1 MLLRRATPLV
11 LAVVAIACEPATPYN
26 PAANNPSLIDYAVFD
41 PAPDPFDNSPADIP
55 LPNDLALQPSAIA
68 TQPAAQAEV
77 LTSFAKQGGWP
88 ADQDL
93 PVTFDFVRMT
103 IDPATGASKRS
114 APAINLNS
122 INAGNLIILS
132 ISAGGVAVVPY
143 DKPTYATVGDHGVLT
158 INKKA
163 DAAGLR
169 HWAPSV
175 YVAAIKGGP
184 SGILTTDGQEVH
196 QRPAMYLITQ
206 G

>member
-1 MLLRRATPLV
+1 MLRSRFPTPPGLTS
-11 LAVVAIACEPATPYN
+11 LFAIACEPSVPYD
-26 PAANNPSLIDYAVFD
+26 PAAHNPSAVVYAVFD

-103 IDPATGASKRS
+103 IDPKTGASKRS
-114 APAINLNS
+114 SPPIDVTS

-132 ISAGGVAVVPY
+132 ISASGVSVIPY
-143 DKPTYATVGDHGVLT
+143 DTPVYATVGDHGTLIV
-158 INKKA
+158 NK
-163 DAAGLR
+163 
-169 HWAPSV
+169 
-175 YVAAIKGGP
+175 
-184 SGILTTDGQEVH
+184 
-196 QRPAMYLITQ
+196 
-206 G
+206 